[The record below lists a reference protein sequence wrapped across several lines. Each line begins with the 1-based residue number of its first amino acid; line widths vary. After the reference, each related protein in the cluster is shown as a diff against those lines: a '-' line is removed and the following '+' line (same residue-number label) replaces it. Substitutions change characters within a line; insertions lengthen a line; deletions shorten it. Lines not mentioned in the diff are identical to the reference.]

1 MVHKGGLVTSAM
13 AKEEDRG
20 ANGGG
25 PGDRHSGLIPGIILR
40 GPRWEPLLGSRL
52 DADQK
57 NIRRHPGWDALSIV
71 YSALIDLDFSVRM
84 GQIVCIAAAHR
95 CVLQIQCLII
105 RSLQTS
111 LSRMEELSDV

>member
-1 MVHKGGLVTSAM
+1 MHKGGLVTSAT

-25 PGDRHSGLIPGIILR
+25 PGGRHSGLIPGIILR

-57 NIRRHPGWDALSIV
+57 NIRRHPSWGALSIV
-71 YSALIDLDFSVRM
+71 YSALMNFDSSVRM
-84 GQIVCIAAAHR
+84 EQ
-95 CVLQIQCLII
+95 
-105 RSLQTS
+105 S
-111 LSRMEELSDV
+111 